1 MLGYPHRVGY
11 ILGNTPCQWLSTNKM
26 QLTMLVIQI
35 TTTDMKSPNWLKGY
49 IESLDIQPLGRYRS
63 DCPVCARKNTFS
75 VTDDGLQRLWYCFHA
90 DCNVS
95 GRTGITLSRQH
106 ASRVFYGSQADVPVP
121 RASNTYEIPNTFV
134 SLSRNLDAELYVRSV
149 HAYDAYLAGRA
160 DIRYDFRTGRVVYLV
175 KHGGKVVD
183 AVGRSINGKGAKWY
197 RYGNSGYP
205 FLSGTSSTVIVVEDC
220 ASACSISHLSTGVA
234 LLGTNLLDEHIHQL
248 SYYQKIFVALDKDA
262 TDKALDMVK
271 ILCRK
276 VPTRLMVL
284 DRDLKNMTNEERD
297 DFIRSHIDR

>member
-1 MLGYPHRVGY
+1 
-11 ILGNTPCQWLSTNKM
+11 
-26 QLTMLVIQI
+26 
-35 TTTDMKSPNWLKGY
+35 
-49 IESLDIQPLGRYRS
+49 
-63 DCPVCARKNTFS
+63 
-75 VTDDGLQRLWYCFHA
+75 
-90 DCNVS
+90 
-95 GRTGITLSRQH
+95 
-106 ASRVFYGSQADVPVP
+106 VPVP
-121 RASNTYEIPNTFV
+121 RTSNTYEIPNTFV

-175 KHGGKVVD
+175 KHDGKVVD

-197 RYGNSGYP
+197 RYGNSSIP
-205 FLSGTSSTVIVVEDC
+205 FACGEKNVGIVVEDC
-220 ASACSISHLSTGVA
+220 ASACSVSHISTGIA

-248 SYYQKIFVALDKDA
+248 SNYQKIFVALDKDA

>member
-1 MLGYPHRVGY
+1 M
-11 ILGNTPCQWLSTNKM
+11 GNTPCQWLSTNKM
-26 QLTMLVIQI
+26 QLTRLVIQI

-49 IESLDIQPLGRYRS
+49 IESLDIQPMGRYRS
-63 DCPVCARKNTFS
+63 DCPVCGKPNTFS

-106 ASRVFYGSQADVPVP
+106 ASRVFSRSQTDVPVP
-121 RASNTYEIPNTFV
+121 RTSNTYEVPSTFV

-149 HAYDAYLAGRA
+149 HAYDAYIAGRA

-175 KHGGKVVD
+175 KHEGKVVD

-197 RYGNSGYP
+197 RYGNSDVP
-205 FLSGTSSTVIVVEDC
+205 FMVGTGKRIACVVEDA
-220 ASACSISHLSTGVA
+220 ASACSVSNIITGVGI
-234 LLGTNLLDEHIHQL
+234 LGTNLLDKHIQYLFH
-248 SYYQKIFVALDKDA
+248 YQKIFVALDKDA

-297 DFIRSHIDR
+297 ELIRSHIDR

>member
-1 MLGYPHRVGY
+1 M
-11 ILGNTPCQWLSTNKM
+11 GNIPCQWLSTNKI
-26 QLTMLVIQI
+26 QLTRLVIQI
-35 TTTDMKSPNWLKGY
+35 TTADMKSPNWLKGY
-49 IESLDIQPLGRYRS
+49 IESLDIQPMGRYRS
-63 DCPVCARKNTFS
+63 DCPVCGKSNTFS

-95 GRTGITLSRQH
+95 GRTGVTLSRQH
-106 ASRVFYGSQADVPVP
+106 ASRVFSGLQADTPVP
-121 RASNTYEIPNTFV
+121 RTSNTYEVPNTFV

-149 HAYDAYLAGRA
+149 HAYDAYIAGRA

-175 KHGGKVVD
+175 KHEGKVVD

-197 RYGNSGYP
+197 RYGNSTCP
-205 FLSGTSSTVIVVEDC
+205 FISSNGKRVACVVEDA
-220 ASACSISHLSTGVA
+220 ASACSISNLVTGVA
-234 LLGTNLLDEHIHQL
+234 LLGTNLLDGHNEYL
-248 SYYQKIFVALDKDA
+248 SNYQKIFVALDKDA

-297 DFIRSHIDR
+297 ELIRSHIDR

>member
-1 MLGYPHRVGY
+1 M
-11 ILGNTPCQWLSTNKM
+11 GNIPCQWLSTNKM
-26 QLTMLVIQI
+26 QLTRLVIQI
-35 TTTDMKSPNWLKGY
+35 TTADMKSPNWLKGY
-49 IESLDIQPLGRYRS
+49 IESLDIQPMGRYRS
-63 DCPVCARKNTFS
+63 DCPVCGKPNTFS

-95 GRTGITLSRQH
+95 GRTGITLSKQY
-106 ASRVFYGSQADVPVP
+106 ASRVFSRSQTDVPVP
-121 RASNTYEIPNTFV
+121 RTSNTYEVPNTFV

-149 HAYDAYLAGRA
+149 HAYDAYIAGRA

-175 KHGGKVVD
+175 KHEGKVVD
-183 AVGRSINGKGAKWY
+183 AVGRSINGKGVKWY
-197 RYGNSGYP
+197 RYGNSDVP
-205 FLSGTSSTVIVVEDC
+205 FMVGTGKRIACVVEDA
-220 ASACSISHLSTGVA
+220 ASACSVSNIITGVA
-234 LLGTNLLDEHIHQL
+234 ILGTNLLDKHIQHL

-297 DFIRSHIDR
+297 ELIRSHIDR

>member
-1 MLGYPHRVGY
+1 
-11 ILGNTPCQWLSTNKM
+11 
-26 QLTMLVIQI
+26 
-35 TTTDMKSPNWLKGY
+35 MKSPNWLKGY

-63 DCPVCARKNTFS
+63 DCPVCGKTNTFS
-75 VTDDGLQRLWYCFHA
+75 VTDDGLQRMWFCFHA

-106 ASRVFYGSQADVPVP
+106 ANTVFKRSQADVPVP
-121 RASNTYEIPNTFV
+121 RTSNTYELPPTFV
-134 SLSRNLDAELYVRSV
+134 SLSRNLNAELYVKRV

-160 DIRYDFRTGRVVYLV
+160 DIRYDFKSNRVVYIV
-175 KHGGKVVD
+175 KHEGKVVD
-183 AVGRSINGKGAKWY
+183 AVGRSLDGRGAKWY
-197 RYGNSGYP
+197 RYGNSQQP
-205 FLSGTSSTVIVVEDC
+205 FVCGTGRCVAIVEDC
-220 ASACSISHLSTGVA
+220 ASACSISHCITGLA
-234 LLGTNLLDEHIHQL
+234 LLGTNLLDEHIKQL
-248 SYYQKIFVALDKDA
+248 SNYQKIFVALDKDA

-276 VPTRLMVL
+276 VPTKLMVL

>member
-1 MLGYPHRVGY
+1 
-11 ILGNTPCQWLSTNKM
+11 M
-26 QLTMLVIQI
+26 QLTRLVIQI
-35 TTTDMKSPNWLKGY
+35 TTADMKSPNWLKGY
-49 IESLDIQPLGRYRS
+49 IESLDIQPMGRYRS
-63 DCPVCARKNTFS
+63 DCPVCGKPNTFS

-95 GRTGITLSRQH
+95 GRTGVTLSRQH
-106 ASRVFYGSQADVPVP
+106 ASRVFSRSHTDSPVS
-121 RASNTYEIPNTFV
+121 RTSNTYEVPNTFV

-149 HAYDAYLAGRA
+149 HAYDAYIAGRA

-175 KHGGKVVD
+175 KHEGKVVD
-183 AVGRSINGKGAKWY
+183 AVGRSINGKGVKWY
-197 RYGNSGYP
+197 RYGNSDVP
-205 FLSGTSSTVIVVEDC
+205 FMVGTGKRIACVVEDA
-220 ASACSISHLSTGVA
+220 ASACSVSNIITGVA
-234 LLGTNLLDEHIHQL
+234 ILGTNLLDKHIQHL

-297 DFIRSHIDR
+297 ELIRSHIDR